1 MKAATEQY
9 KVDSD
14 RTAQFM
20 SQCLRHEKGSEL
32 KSTAVYTRYKDWC
45 SENGYKYEGSQNFYK
60 RLGLEY
66 LIIKRRPWKKETTG
80 NTNPTVLVDNIAW
93 VNGEEP
99 EASLVP
105 GD

>member
-1 MKAATEQY
+1 MA
-9 KVDSD
+9 
-14 RTAQFM
+14 
-20 SQCLRHEKGSEL
+20 QCLRHEKGSEL
-32 KSTAVYTRYKDWC
+32 KSTAVYNRYKDWC

-66 LIIKRRPWKKETTG
+66 LIIKRRPWKQETTG
-80 NTNPTVLVDNIAW
+80 NMNATFLIDNIAW

-105 GD
+105 DD